1 LALDKATKAA
11 LFSALLFPGWGQFYL
26 KRYKRGLVFIM
37 PVLIGTLALVWAIVQ
52 VGITIIKAVPFKKGT
67 VQLAN
72 VIQVTVDALKT
83 IDFSYFLFI
92 LCLIAALWILSIID
106 AYLLGKKMMTAPTT
120 DVRQESTSDQQ

>member
-1 LALDKATKAA
+1 MDKATKAA

-26 KRYKRGLVFIM
+26 KRYKRGLIFIM

-52 VGITIIKAVPFKKGT
+52 VGITIIKAAPFKKET

-92 LCLIAALWILSIID
+92 LCLIAALWVLSIID

>member
-1 LALDKATKAA
+1 MDKATKAA

-52 VGITIIKAVPFKKGT
+52 VGITIIKAAPFKKET

-92 LCLIAALWILSIID
+92 LCLIAALWVLSIID

-120 DVRQESTSDQQ
+120 DVRQESTSDQH

>member
-1 LALDKATKAA
+1 MDKATKAA

-52 VGITIIKAVPFKKGT
+52 VGITIIKAAPFKKET

-72 VIQVTVDALKT
+72 VIQVTVDVLKT
-83 IDFSYFLFI
+83 IDFSYFLFV
-92 LCLIAALWILSIID
+92 LCLIAALWVLSIID

-120 DVRQESTSDQQ
+120 DVRQESTSDRQ

>member
-1 LALDKATKAA
+1 MDKATKAA
-11 LFSALLFPGWGQFYL
+11 LFSALLFPRWGQFYL

-52 VGITIIKAVPFKKGT
+52 VGITIIKAAPFKKET

-83 IDFSYFLFI
+83 IDFSYFLFV
-92 LCLIAALWILSIID
+92 LCLIAALWVLSIID

-120 DVRQESTSDQQ
+120 DVRQESTSDRQ

>member
-1 LALDKATKAA
+1 MDKATKAA

-52 VGITIIKAVPFKKGT
+52 VGITIIKAAPFKKET

-72 VIQVTVDALKT
+72 VIQVTVDALKA

-92 LCLIAALWILSIID
+92 LCLIAALWVLSILD

>member
-1 LALDKATKAA
+1 MNKATKAA

-52 VGITIIKAVPFKKGT
+52 VGITIIKAAPFKKET

-83 IDFSYFLFI
+83 IDFSYFLFV
-92 LCLIAALWILSIID
+92 LCLIAALWVLSIID

>member
-1 LALDKATKAA
+1 MDKATKAA

-52 VGITIIKAVPFKKGT
+52 VGITIIKAAPFKKET

>member
-1 LALDKATKAA
+1 MDKATKAA

-26 KRYKRGLVFIM
+26 KRFKRGLVFIM

-52 VGITIIKAVPFKKGT
+52 VGITIIKAAPFKKET

-83 IDFSYFLFI
+83 IDFYYFLFI
-92 LCLIAALWILSIID
+92 LCSIAALWILSIID
-106 AYLLGKKMMTAPTT
+106 AYLLGKKMMTASTT

>member
-1 LALDKATKAA
+1 MDKATKAA

-52 VGITIIKAVPFKKGT
+52 VGITIIKAAPFKKET

-92 LCLIAALWILSIID
+92 LFLIAALWVLSTID
-106 AYLLGKKMMTAPTT
+106 AYLLGKKMMTSPTT

>member
-1 LALDKATKAA
+1 
-11 LFSALLFPGWGQFYL
+11 
-26 KRYKRGLVFIM
+26 M

-52 VGITIIKAVPFKKGT
+52 VGITIIKAAPFKKET

-72 VIQVTVDALKT
+72 VIQVTVDALKA

-92 LCLIAALWILSIID
+92 LCLIAALWVLSILD

>member
-1 LALDKATKAA
+1 MNKATKAA

-52 VGITIIKAVPFKKGT
+52 VGITIIKAAPFKKET

>member
-1 LALDKATKAA
+1 MNKATKAA

-52 VGITIIKAVPFKKGT
+52 VGITIIKAAPFKKET

-83 IDFSYFLFI
+83 IDFSYFLFV
-92 LCLIAALWILSIID
+92 LCLIAALWVLSIID

-120 DVRQESTSDQQ
+120 DVRQESTSDRQ

>member
-1 LALDKATKAA
+1 MDKATKAA
-11 LFSALLFPGWGQFYL
+11 LFCALLFPGWGQFYL
-26 KRYKRGLVFIM
+26 KRYKRGLVFIL

-52 VGITIIKAVPFKKGT
+52 VGITIIKAAPFKKET

-120 DVRQESTSDQQ
+120 DVRQESTSDQH